1 MEINKKRL
9 KIIEKLNEINGWFS
23 DKTNKINESLASL
36 TNKIKERAQTNKIRN
51 EKEEVNTNTTEI
63 KMIILSICFVN
74 NYASTNWTIWKKWI
88 NV

>member
-9 KIIEKLNEINGWFS
+9 KIIEKLNDWFS

-51 EKEEVNTNTTEI
+51 EKEEVNTNTT
-63 KMIILSICFVN
+63 
-74 NYASTNWTIWKKWI
+74 
-88 NV
+88 

>member
-36 TNKIKERAQTNKIRN
+36 TNKIRN